1 MHNTLRI
8 LLLSGALVF
17 TQSVTANAVS
27 EALSDTIPSS
37 DKAGASSDEDQKIR
51 GVRKTIPSE
60 SKTDFSDISRE
71 VDKAI
76 EQAEKISSAQKA
88 KTAERKLRVNND
100 TRIVL
105 KPGMH
110 ELIPIARNYANRIVT
125 PFRNPEIVS
134 TGAQSASKSKNSGEC
149 GEICVK
155 GNVVYVSTNRESPIS
170 MFITEE
176 GSEETALSVTMLP
189 RNIPPREVFLE
200 LPADIRRNKTAGDI
214 VRSNNFEAE
223 SFERSLPYVETLR
236 TMMREVAQGRI
247 PSGYTL
253 GKTASARNIPSCVQA
268 GLTFNFKNGQRL
280 TGHNMDIY
288 VGVVSN
294 VSDDIIEFDEMSCGT
309 WQTAAVASWPLHVL
323 SPGDKTEVYV
333 VMKEARKP
341 VSTTERA
348 PLIRREYGYR

>member
-1 MHNTLRI
+1 MHHTLLI
-8 LLLSGALVF
+8 LVLSASLVF
-17 TQSVTANAVS
+17 ARSATAQAVEQATADIAQSAADR
-27 EALSDTIPSS
+27 SD
-37 DKAGASSDEDQKIR
+37 ASGSTRQIR
-51 GVRKTIPSE
+51 GVRTSIP
-60 SKTDFSDISRE
+60 TDTASADFRDISRE
-71 VDKAI
+71 VDRALA
-76 EQAEKISSAQKA
+76 QAEKLSPRKSNEKE
-88 KTAERKLRVNND
+88 KKLRVNND

-105 KPGMH
+105 RPGMH

-134 TGAQSASKSKNSGEC
+134 TGTQSASKNNKAGEC

-200 LPADIRRNKTAGDI
+200 LPAGLRANKTAEDI

-253 GKTASARNIPSCVQA
+253 GKTAGARNIPSCAQA
-268 GLTFNFKNGQRL
+268 GLAFNFKNGQRL
-280 TGHNMDIY
+280 TGHNLDIY
-288 VGVVSN
+288 VGVVTNS
-294 VSDDIIEFDEMSCGT
+294 SGDIIEFDEMSCST
-309 WQTAAVASWPLHVL
+309 RQTAAVASWPLHVL
-323 SPGDKTEVYV
+323 APGEKTEVYV

-341 VSTTERA
+341 VGSTERT

>member
-1 MHNTLRI
+1 MNHTLPI
-8 LLLSGALVF
+8 LLLSASIVL
-17 TQSVTANAVS
+17 TQSATAKAVAGAVS
-27 EALSDTIPSS
+27 DHAPAVTEHTDSTQ
-37 DKAGASSDEDQKIR
+37 EIR
-51 GVRKTIPSE
+51 GVRTSIPADTA
-60 SKTDFSDISRE
+60 KPDFRDISRE
-71 VDKAI
+71 VDKAL
-76 EQAEKISSAQKA
+76 EQAQKLSPKKA
-88 KTAERKLRVNND
+88 KETERKLRINND

-110 ELIPIARNYANRIVT
+110 ELIPIAKNYANRIVT

-134 TGAQSASKSKNSGEC
+134 TGTQSGAKSNKSGEC

-155 GNVVYVSTNRESPIS
+155 GNVVYVSTNRETPIS

-189 RNIPPREVFLE
+189 RSIPPREVFLE
-200 LPADIRRNKTAGDI
+200 LPANLRTNRTASDI
-214 VRSNNFEAE
+214 VRSNNYEAE

-253 GKTASARNIPSCVQA
+253 GKTLGARNIPSCAQK

-280 TGHNMDIY
+280 TGHNLDIY
-288 VGVVSN
+288 VGVVTN
-294 VSDDIIEFDEMSCGT
+294 VSGDIVEFDEMSCGT

-323 SPGDKTEVYV
+323 APGEKTEVYV

-341 VSTTERA
+341 VSTAERS